1 MPEAPSP
8 SAHGNIFGS
17 LDSPEH
23 LRPESGD
30 NVQRGP
36 PNAPC
41 TDQPSGLEISQ
52 PTPPTDTVDVFG
64 PVVSPDTRVPPTS
77 DDRDGNTGSTTPL
90 AAAPVPT
97 PHVFDSVA
105 SADARMPP
113 TPDDGDGNIG
123 STTPPAAAPVP
134 TPHVSRPT
142 SAGALEQHH
151 TGTPESPAMAPD
163 VQPEFA
169 RKAGDGPRLADLHV
183 ARMPERLRSQHD
195 TPDKKSI
202 DRGDTFLSHLQ
213 ADAAAGMPNYIPRSP
228 ISNTHYDVG
237 LTSRTPPPPVHGGRP
252 WEDWVDNEVTNE
264 QWALPE
270 QPTPPKAPRRHQ
282 VVVESIRPHR
292 FLRPVEHGVDT
303 HSSAPSTSTSA
314 PLNSAHPSVRRQVQS
329 TAAKS
334 SAVYEDAT
342 KDKDGDWQMSDDDEY
357 IPPVASSCN
366 ACALADE
373 EEDAE
378 GDDDEEDDDE
388 PSDQGTGASATSKN
402 KGKGRGRPNKEV
414 SLEIECVGHKMQA
427 ELVALAAKH
436 GLLYATILKKI
447 GFTTQEVRE
456 PTLANIFRQV
466 HKDRLVAKALPK
478 ETSTAFNEAWKA
490 WQLEHGSDPQAVQ
503 ELLTEHAAFLQ
514 MAALSN
520 SYFMAHNIAVV
531 GAVIHLGP
539 SHSAQTFAPNLSQ
552 QVALIKGFDVQD
564 EQMMLLK
571 AKASLILQ
579 AEEDR
584 RAAASGDAEGSTFWQ
599 VGSNPRDML
608 RGLVKSYLNDAL
620 AKFQS
625 DPPPKWEEK
634 RWPQLALAL
643 DLVLVGWGSNM
654 PSLPTQ
660 NWIERTKGALTRA
673 NWQQLV
679 NRIPKSWHNNP
690 HHNVDENELPLK
702 FMLLE
707 DFLIGW
713 PEHGGPERDP
723 SSSQSSDE
731 EISDA
736 ESTSNHRT
744 HFIPAGTATP
754 SGKHPKRTH
763 VTRSILPI
771 GRAVSRPTKPMPA
784 RRASEPRKRKHSVT
798 APAEEPEQRLQ
809 QLTPVMQPVMLPQ
822 HVDHGFGPLHDP
834 LNMGGFLQQGNN
846 TVVPNFHPQFPPAP
860 FGLQPPYTQHG
871 AFHGQGYPPP
881 FYPPQYAHPAWTGPQ
896 PHNPPQVN
904 NAPQQWGGQ
913 VPYTSE
919 DVDAMLQQRH
929 GGYGHQ

>member
-1 MPEAPSP
+1 
-8 SAHGNIFGS
+8 
-17 LDSPEH
+17 
-23 LRPESGD
+23 
-30 NVQRGP
+30 
-36 PNAPC
+36 
-41 TDQPSGLEISQ
+41 
-52 PTPPTDTVDVFG
+52 
-64 PVVSPDTRVPPTS
+64 
-77 DDRDGNTGSTTPL
+77 
-90 AAAPVPT
+90 
-97 PHVFDSVA
+97 
-105 SADARMPP
+105 
-113 TPDDGDGNIG
+113 
-123 STTPPAAAPVP
+123 
-134 TPHVSRPT
+134 
-142 SAGALEQHH
+142 
-151 TGTPESPAMAPD
+151 
-163 VQPEFA
+163 
-169 RKAGDGPRLADLHV
+169 
-183 ARMPERLRSQHD
+183 MPERSRSQHD

-237 LTSRTPPPPVHGGRP
+237 LTSRTPPPPVRGGRP
-252 WEDWVDNEVTNE
+252 WEDWVDTEVTNE

-270 QPTPPKAPRRHQ
+270 QPTPPKAPHRHQ
-282 VVVESIRPHR
+282 VIVDIIRPHH

-303 HSSAPSTSTSA
+303 RSSAPSTSTSA

-334 SAVYEDAT
+334 SAVYEDTT

-357 IPPVASSCN
+357 VPPVASSCN
-366 ACALADE
+366 ARALAEE
-373 EEDAE
+373 EEDVK

-388 PSDQGTGASATSKN
+388 PLDQGTGASATSKN

-414 SLEIECVGHKMQA
+414 SLEIEHVGHKMQA

-436 GLLYATILKKI
+436 GLSYATILKKI

-456 PTLANIFRQV
+456 PTLVNIFRQV
-466 HKDRLVAKALPK
+466 HKHRLVAKALPK

-490 WQLEHGSDPQAVQ
+490 WQLEHGSDPEAVQ
-503 ELLTEHAAFLQ
+503 ELLTEHAAFLVNAPKAAKPADVPKRVSAISQQ

-702 FMLLE
+702 FMPLE
-707 DFLIGW
+707 DFLICW
-713 PEHGGPERDP
+713 PEHGGPERDRHP
-723 SSSQSSDE
+723 CVVDHKGNVLYYAEEAKAVLRGTARRKKPTAQQGKSKDVKPRVKRTASASSSQSSDE

-754 SGKHPKRTH
+754 SGKHPKCTR
-763 VTRSILPI
+763 VTRSISPI
-771 GRAVSRPTKPMPA
+771 GRSVSHPMKLMPA
-784 RRASEPRKRKHSVT
+784 RRAGEPRKRKRSIT

-809 QLTPVMQPVMLPQ
+809 QLTPVIQPVMLPQ

-846 TVVPNFHPQFPPAP
+846 AVVPNFHPQFPPAP
-860 FGLQPPYTQHG
+860 FGLQLSRVAPIYLSHG
-871 AFHGQGYPPP
+871 QLIPSDSISFHILPCHSIAFHSITGLL
-881 FYPPQYAHPAWTGPQ
+881 HPRLLHILSTINGSS
-896 PHNPPQVN
+896 H
-904 NAPQQWGGQ
+904 
-913 VPYTSE
+913 TH
-919 DVDAMLQQRH
+919 L
-929 GGYGHQ
+929 